1 MVLSI
6 SVQFLCGSWLLLQ
19 VMIGDYFGQDDE
31 FSLSVMHAYVDA
43 MSFSDMRFDKALRA
57 ILLDIHLP
65 REAEKVD
72 RIIEKFAER

>member
-1 MVLSI
+1 
-6 SVQFLCGSWLLLQ
+6 
-19 VMIGDYFGQDDE
+19 
-31 FSLSVMHAYVDA
+31 MHAYVDA

-57 ILLDIHLP
+57 ILFDIHLP

>member
-57 ILLDIHLP
+57 ILFDIHLP

>member
-6 SVQFLCGSWLLLQ
+6 LVQFLCGSWLLLQ

-57 ILLDIHLP
+57 ILFDIHLP